1 MERVLAHVSKY
12 AYIYGVAIVSLI
24 VIVVIIMNVNTY
36 ETHVMRNLFK
46 SVFFP
51 RKEGFQDQ
59 QVVTGGIKIVDTIS
73 REHCEK
79 LKEEIANYERVKIQH
94 KDVPIQNLDETL
106 TLMKEYFVSYNCE

>member
-1 MERVLAHVSKY
+1 MQGVQAHLTKY
-12 AYIYGVAIVSLI
+12 AYIYGVAIVSLV
-24 VIVVIIMNVNTY
+24 VIVYIVMNVNTY

-46 SVFFP
+46 STFFP
-51 RKEGFQDQ
+51 RREPFQNQD
-59 QVVTGGIKIVDTIS
+59 VVTGGMKIADTIS

-79 LKEEIANYERVKIQH
+79 LKEQITNYERVKIQH